1 MNEQRNN
8 VIFGAGLLAKAAQYL
23 TLDRR
28 VLVVTDDGVPA
39 RYAETL
45 AAQCARPTLVCLPQ
59 GEASKSFAQLQALLS
74 AMLQNGFG
82 RGDCVVAVG
91 GGMVGDLSGFAAAC
105 YMRGVD
111 FYNIPTTLLSQLDS
125 SVGGKTAIDFEGVKN
140 IVGAFYPPKKV
151 LIDAGLLETL
161 PDRQLAAGIAEAIKI
176 AAVRDTALFETIE
189 ALPNL
194 RADLTEIIRRGV
206 ENKLDVVEADPLE
219 NGLRRIL
226 NFGHTIGHA
235 IEAAADGALL
245 HGECVALGMLPMCS
259 AAVRARLEPL
269 LARFGLP
276 TKTDIAPGDILQFL
290 THDKKAQGQVI
301 KTVYVEH
308 LGSYQIR
315 DMHPEELLRAME
327 DAL

>member
-8 VIFGAGLLAKAAQYL
+8 IVFGSDLLAHAAQTL
-23 TLDRR
+23 ELDRR
-28 VLVVTDDGVPA
+28 VLIVTDDGVPA

-45 AAQCARPTLVCLPQ
+45 AAQCARPVLVCLPQ
-59 GEASKSFAQLQALLS
+59 GEGSKSFAQLQALLS
-74 AMLQNGFG
+74 AMLQNGFT
-82 RGDCVVAVG
+82 RGDCVAAVG

-151 LIDAGLLETL
+151 LIDPSLLQTL
-161 PDRQLAAGIAEAIKI
+161 PDRQLAAGMAEAIKI
-176 AAVRDTALFETIE
+176 AAVRDVALFEAIE
-189 ALPNL
+189 ALPDA

-206 ENKLDVVEADPLE
+206 ENKLEVVEADPLE
-219 NGLRRIL
+219 GGLRRIL

-235 IEAAADGALL
+235 IEGFADGALL

-259 AAVRARLEPL
+259 DKVRARLRPL

-276 TKTDIAPGDILQFL
+276 TGTDVAPGDILPFL
-290 THDKKAQGQVI
+290 VHDKKAQGQVI
-301 KTVYVEH
+301 HTVFVEE
-308 LGSYQIR
+308 LGRWELR
-315 DMHPEELLRAME
+315 DMCGEEILRRME
-327 DAL
+327 DCQ

>member
-1 MNEQRNN
+1 MNAQRNN
-8 VIFGAGLLAKAAQYL
+8 VIFGTGLLARAAQH
-23 TLDRR
+23 LDLNRR
-28 VLVVTDDGVPA
+28 VLIVTDDGVPA

-45 AAQCARPTLVCLPQ
+45 AAQCAQPTLLCLPQ
-59 GEASKSFAQLQALLS
+59 GEGSKSFARLQDLLS
-74 AMLQNGFG
+74 AMVRAGFS
-82 RGDCVVAVG
+82 RVDRVVAVG

-125 SVGGKTAIDFEGVKN
+125 SVGGKTAIDFEGIKN

-151 LIDAGLLETL
+151 LIDPGLLETL

-176 AAVRDTALFETIE
+176 AAVRDAALFAAIE
-189 ALPNL
+189 ALPDL

-235 IEAAADGALL
+235 IEAFAGGALL

-276 TKTDIAPGDILQFL
+276 TKTDIAPGDILEYMI
-290 THDKKAQGQVI
+290 HDKKAQGQVI
-301 KTVYVEH
+301 RTVFVET
-308 LGSYQIR
+308 LGSFQLR
-315 DMHPEELLRAME
+315 DMRPEELLQAME